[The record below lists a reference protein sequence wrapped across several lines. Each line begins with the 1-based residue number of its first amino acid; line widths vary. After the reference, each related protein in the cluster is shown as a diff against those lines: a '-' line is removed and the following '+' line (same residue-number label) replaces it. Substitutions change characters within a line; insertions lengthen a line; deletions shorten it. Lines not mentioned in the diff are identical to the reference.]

1 MYFNEMIKK
10 LYRVSL
16 AALVI
21 GLGTAA
27 ISPAQALLPAGSPNV
42 TGPTPLNQSTLAA
55 NTNEASQ
62 IPDEIALFDTEVD
75 IPTPGSGMIT
85 PNNGSDELLPPVVN
99 NLATETAPDSN
110 GNNMPTPG
118 QNADSGMPTP
128 QPASNPEAA
137 PAPAV
142 NKVSGALPTLQPG
155 NPLFAKNAAVQSEK
169 DILSEVDNELFN
181 QMSDIEKQ
189 TALLTLELR
198 REKIRA
204 EIDAMKAQRQKAIEE
219 QKNMDADRE
228 NKRLAM
234 EKELEQKIIAEQTKL
249 RKIELAFEKLRQER
263 LLTAYKEHMLQEEQ
277 KWIKSNQD
285 IYDEIAN
292 QKKEQALWA
301 TKYKEKLQKL
311 VSLSENVMQD
321 AQIKMDSYKR
331 EVNDLQTQI
340 SILKARL
347 EAQQKTNPFGQEGG
361 TNVVADGRGTNVV
374 ADGQSGGKVMAPVKK
389 SINLGDLYVIMEI
402 SGQRDNI
409 SARLMNREGQT
420 FLVKTG
426 TKLKSG
432 DVVKEIT
439 PTYIKTDHDGD
450 ESFLYFA
457 SGGVMDSE
465 PEVGSAA
472 KKAMAARGATSGAS
486 VSQANPRGL
495 VTSKGVPGVSRDMML
510 R

>member
-1 MYFNEMIKK
+1 MYSNEMIKK

-42 TGPTPLNQSTLAA
+42 TGPTPLNQPAAAA
-55 NTNEASQ
+55 NANEASQ
-62 IPDEIALFDTEVD
+62 IPDEIALFDTEAD

-85 PNNGSDELLPPVVN
+85 PNNGSDEAAPPVVN
-99 NLATETAPDSN
+99 NLATERAPGSN
-110 GNNMPTPG
+110 DNNMPTPG
-118 QNADSGMPTP
+118 QNAGSGMPAP
-128 QPASNPEAA
+128 QPSSGPAAA

-142 NKVSGALPTLQPG
+142 NKAGGALPTLQPG
-155 NPLFAKNAAVQSEK
+155 NPLFAKNAAAQSEK

-292 QKKEQALWA
+292 QKKEQTLWA

-361 TNVVADGRGTNVV
+361 ASTAAG
-374 ADGQSGGKVMAPVKK
+374 GQGGGKVMAPVKK

-402 SGQRDNI
+402 SGQRDDI

-420 FLVKTG
+420 FLVKPG

-465 PEVGSAA
+465 PEGGSAA
-472 KKAMAARGATSGAS
+472 KKAMAARGATGSGN

>member
-1 MYFNEMIKK
+1 MYSNEMIKK

-42 TGPTPLNQSTLAA
+42 TGPTPLNQPAPATNA
-55 NTNEASQ
+55 NEASQ

-85 PNNGSDELLPPVVN
+85 PNNGSDAATPPVVN
-99 NLATETAPDSN
+99 NLAAETAPGSN

-118 QNADSGMPTP
+118 QNAGVGMPTP
-128 QPASNPEAA
+128 QPLSAPAAA
-137 PAPAV
+137 PAPTM
-142 NKVSGALPTLQPG
+142 NKAGGALPTLQPG

-361 TNVVADGRGTNVV
+361 ANAAG
-374 ADGQSGGKVMAPVKK
+374 GQGGGKVMAPVKK

-402 SGQRDNI
+402 AGQRDDV

-439 PTYIKTDHDGD
+439 PTYIKTDHDG
-450 ESFLYFA
+450 EEAFLYFA

-465 PEVGSAA
+465 PEGGSAA
-472 KKAMAARGATSGAS
+472 KKAMAARGATGGGN

>member
-1 MYFNEMIKK
+1 
-10 LYRVSL
+10 
-16 AALVI
+16 
-21 GLGTAA
+21 
-27 ISPAQALLPAGSPNV
+27 
-42 TGPTPLNQSTLAA
+42 
-55 NTNEASQ
+55 
-62 IPDEIALFDTEVD
+62 
-75 IPTPGSGMIT
+75 
-85 PNNGSDELLPPVVN
+85 
-99 NLATETAPDSN
+99 
-110 GNNMPTPG
+110 
-118 QNADSGMPTP
+118 
-128 QPASNPEAA
+128 
-137 PAPAV
+137 
-142 NKVSGALPTLQPG
+142 
-155 NPLFAKNAAVQSEK
+155 
-169 DILSEVDNELFN
+169 
-181 QMSDIEKQ
+181 MSDIEKQ

-361 TNVVADGRGTNVV
+361 ANAAG
-374 ADGQSGGKVMAPVKK
+374 GQGGGKVMAPVKK

-402 SGQRDNI
+402 AGQRDDV

-439 PTYIKTDHDGD
+439 PTYIKTDHDG
-450 ESFLYFA
+450 EEAFLYFA

-465 PEVGSAA
+465 PEGGSAA
-472 KKAMAARGATSGAS
+472 KKAMAARGATGGGN

-495 VTSKGVPGVSRDMML
+495 VTSKGVPGVSRNKML
-510 R
+510 S

>member
-1 MYFNEMIKK
+1 MYSNEMIKK

-42 TGPTPLNQSTLAA
+42 TGPTPLNQPAPATNA
-55 NTNEASQ
+55 NEASQ

-85 PNNGSDELLPPVVN
+85 PNNGSDAATPPVVN
-99 NLATETAPDSN
+99 NLAAETAPGSN

-118 QNADSGMPTP
+118 QNAGSGMPTP
-128 QPASNPEAA
+128 QPLSAPAAA
-137 PAPAV
+137 PAPTM
-142 NKVSGALPTLQPG
+142 NKAGGALPTLQPG

-361 TNVVADGRGTNVV
+361 ANAAG
-374 ADGQSGGKVMAPVKK
+374 GQGGGKVMAPVKK

-402 SGQRDNI
+402 AGQRDDV

-439 PTYIKTDHDGD
+439 PTYIKTDHDG
-450 ESFLYFA
+450 EEAFLYFA

-465 PEVGSAA
+465 PEGGSAA
-472 KKAMAARGATSGAS
+472 KKAMAARGATGGGN

-495 VTSKGVPGVSRDMML
+495 VTSTGVPGVSRDMML

>member
-1 MYFNEMIKK
+1 MYSNEMIKK

-42 TGPTPLNQSTLAA
+42 TGPTPLNQPAPATNA
-55 NTNEASQ
+55 NEASQ

-85 PNNGSDELLPPVVN
+85 PNNGSDAATPPVVN
-99 NLATETAPDSN
+99 NLAAETAPGSN

-118 QNADSGMPTP
+118 QNAGVGMPTP
-128 QPASNPEAA
+128 QPLSAPAAA
-137 PAPAV
+137 PAPTM
-142 NKVSGALPTLQPG
+142 NKAGGAFPTLQPG

-361 TNVVADGRGTNVV
+361 ANAAG
-374 ADGQSGGKVMAPVKK
+374 GQGGGKVMVPVKK

-402 SGQRDNI
+402 AGQRDDV

-439 PTYIKTDHDGD
+439 PTYIKTDHDG
-450 ESFLYFA
+450 EEAFLYFA

-465 PEVGSAA
+465 PEGGSAA
-472 KKAMAARGATSGAS
+472 KKAMAARGATGGGN

>member
-1 MYFNEMIKK
+1 MYSNEMIKK

-21 GLGTAA
+21 GLGTAT
-27 ISPAQALLPAGSPNV
+27 ISPAQALLPAGSPNA
-42 TGPTPLNQSTLAA
+42 TGPIPLNQSAPAKNA
-55 NTNEASQ
+55 NKTSQ

-85 PNNGSDELLPPVVN
+85 PNNGSDAATPPVVN
-99 NLATETAPDSN
+99 NLATKTAPDSN
-110 GNNMPTPG
+110 GNNMPTSE
-118 QNADSGMPTP
+118 QNADSSMPTP
-128 QPASNPEAA
+128 QPLSGPAAA
-137 PAPAV
+137 PAPTM
-142 NKVSGALPTLQPG
+142 NKPGGALPTLEPG
-155 NPLFAKNAAVQSEK
+155 NPLIAKNAAAQSEK

-277 KWIKSNQD
+277 KWIKSNQG

-301 TKYKEKLQKL
+301 TKYKEKMQKL

-347 EAQQKTNPFGQEGG
+347 ETQQKTNPFGQEGG
-361 TNVVADGRGTNVV
+361 TSA
-374 ADGQSGGKVMAPVKK
+374 ADGQGGGKVMAPVKK

-402 SGQRDNI
+402 TGQRDDIN
-409 SARLMNREGQT
+409 AKLMNREGQT

-450 ESFLYFA
+450 EAFLYFT
-457 SGGVMDSE
+457 SGGVMESE
-465 PEVGSAA
+465 PESGSAA
-472 KKAMAARGATSGAS
+472 KKAMAARGTTSGRN
-486 VSQANPRGL
+486 VSQVNPRGL
-495 VTSKGVPGVSRDMML
+495 VTSMGVPGVSRDMML